1 MRIII
6 AQWLD
11 GREFECFTSITHFLS
26 KYPGRNYDTIMSYIS
41 RKNEP
46 YVDGELKLFRIAVGA
61 VRKKS
66 TQTKKGQ
73 WRLTTLLKQDK
84 EQ

>member
-11 GREFECFTSITHFLS
+11 GRTPEYEGFTSVTHFLS
-26 KYPGRNYDTIMSYIS
+26 KYDGRNYDTIMSYIS

-46 YVDGELKLFRIAVGA
+46 YIDSELKLFRIDVTRAVGA

-66 TQTKKGQ
+66 TKTKKGQ
-73 WRLTTLLKQDK
+73 
-84 EQ
+84 